1 MTEVVV
7 LMEVGDNNP
16 SATVLPA
23 PRLNDVIAISEDVC
37 KREFSEAMDVL
48 SDICTLVDAVTT
60 SPATPDVDVVVAAA
74 PPCPGKSTSG
84 RVALE
89 EVRAASGKSTLLKV
103 AVETVPEDV
112 SVTVSRLI
120 DETRL
125 ESGPAVSTLLT
136 NGSMSRPGLMANTM
150 PSSQ

>member
-1 MTEVVV
+1 M
-7 LMEVGDNNP
+7 LMEVGDSNP
-16 SATVLPA
+16 SATVLPS

-37 KREFSEAMDVL
+37 KREFSGAMDVL
-48 SDICTLVDAVTT
+48 SDVCMLVAVTT